1 MSLQLYTTS
10 KTQNHSNDFE
20 LVCVLKLKRHP
31 INKPPKQKQHP
42 MPAPRRALGSRK
54 RKLTEE
60 ECAPIIE
67 ALSEI
72 KKRKAAIVLELTQT
86 ALDALLKLE
95 EIEATMDEEA
105 RKVHEDY
112 VNSIED
118 YKVTFQPFY
127 QEQAEE
133 LDEPPPTLED
143 ARFLVQKMNQDA
155 SNTLTGEAV
164 VVVGDDE

>member
-1 MSLQLYTTS
+1 
-10 KTQNHSNDFE
+10 
-20 LVCVLKLKRHP
+20 
-31 INKPPKQKQHP
+31 
-42 MPAPRRALGSRK
+42 MPAPRQALGSRK

-60 ECAPIIE
+60 ECAHIIE
-67 ALSEI
+67 ALSKI

-95 EIEATMDEEA
+95 EIEVTMDEEA

-155 SNTLTGEAV
+155 SNTINGEEV
-164 VVVGDDE
+164 VLLVGDDE

>member
-1 MSLQLYTTS
+1 
-10 KTQNHSNDFE
+10 
-20 LVCVLKLKRHP
+20 
-31 INKPPKQKQHP
+31 
-42 MPAPRRALGSRK
+42 MPAPRKAFGSRK

-155 SNTLTGEAV
+155 SNTLTGEAT

>member
-1 MSLQLYTTS
+1 
-10 KTQNHSNDFE
+10 
-20 LVCVLKLKRHP
+20 
-31 INKPPKQKQHP
+31 
-42 MPAPRRALGSRK
+42 MPAPRRALSNCRK
-54 RKLTEE
+54 RRLTEE

-67 ALSEI
+67 ALGAI
-72 KKRKAAIVLELTQT
+72 KKKKAEIVLALTQT

-95 EIEATMDEEA
+95 AIEEEIDAEA

-155 SNTLTGEAV
+155 SNTLTGEAT